1 MSSDLRGGV
10 PRTSSSRSTEPAA
23 PQMILC
29 VRRATLEERL
39 LGIPL
44 GFAASPALVGRLE
57 TIVKEVGAFR
67 PRPALEEDPAYLQI
81 IVQGLVSQKGK
92 PLALFRK
99 SRDPQE
105 GRFVETRH
113 NAQIALAAGGHVE
126 LVESEQV
133 SILRAALSRELAE
146 ELVLDPSPT
155 SAETAPLGIVCTAS
169 HGAPLFQQVHLGVI
183 YQVPAPGSV
192 VLPSGCDEFDRIE
205 FPEPARL
212 RELFPRLEAWGQLLA
227 SAILEGRLRL

>member
-1 MSSDLRGGV
+1 MSRDHRGGV
-10 PRTSSSRSTEPAA
+10 QRAFSSQSPEPAA

-44 GFAASPALVGRLE
+44 GFAVRPALVGRLE
-57 TIVKEVGAFR
+57 AIVKEVGAFR

-81 IVQGLVSQKGK
+81 IVQGLVVRKGK

-99 SRDPQE
+99 SRRPQE
-105 GRFVETRH
+105 GQFVETRH
-113 NAQIALAAGGHVE
+113 NAKIALAAGGHVE
-126 LVESEQV
+126 LVESKNV
-133 SILRAALSRELAE
+133 NILRAALSRELAE
-146 ELVLDPSPT
+146 ELVLDPPPIL
-155 SAETAPLGIVCTAS
+155 AETAPLGMICTAS
-169 HGAPLFQQVHLGVI
+169 RGAPLFQQVHLGVI

-192 VLPSGCDEFDRIE
+192 VLPDGCDEFDRIE
-205 FPEPARL
+205 FPDPSRL